1 MTNPD
6 DPHAASNPKPVSP
19 EEVLRVLLGQASPE
33 EAAAVRAALESDPT
47 AARTAGILREIRDV
61 VASLAAEAVDPP
73 PPSLFERARAL
84 ASRLP
89 QPPSWLDRLKAT
101 VLTRIDA
108 MAGGVAA
115 DIAGGLAPVPA
126 LRGGQQSTISSF
138 AGSGL
143 RLDVESTRGDDGS
156 HVLRMQLDVAD
167 DAAAGANAIDAAS
180 LAGEFAVLDVRSGL
194 VLASGTMSD
203 DGAARVAVAAGA
215 APLGAVEV
223 AVHCGGRAIVAAE
236 VPLG

>member
-19 EEVLRVLLGQASPE
+19 EEILRVVLGQASPE
-33 EAAAVRAALESDPT
+33 EAAAVRAALDRDPT
-47 AARTAGILREIRDV
+47 AARTAGILREIRDA

-73 PPSLFERARAL
+73 PASLFERARAL

-101 VLTRIDA
+101 VLARIDQA
-108 MAGGVAA
+108 AA
-115 DIAGGLAPVPA
+115 DLAGGLAPAPA
-126 LRGGQQSTISSF
+126 LRGGQQATISSF

-143 RLDVESTRGDDGS
+143 RLDAESTRAGDGS
-156 HVLRMQLDVAD
+156 YVLRIQLDVAD
-167 DAAAGANAIDAAS
+167 GAGAGVSNAIDPDS
-180 LAGEFAVLDVRSGL
+180 LASEFAVLDVRSGL
-194 VLASGTMSD
+194 VLASGTTSD
-203 DGAARVAVAAGA
+203 DGAARVTVAAGA
-215 APLGAVEV
+215 APLGAVEI
-223 AVHCGGRAIVAAE
+223 AVHCGGRTIVAAE